1 MEKKFKDLKKGD
13 SVFIIDHGE
22 VVEAKVKDTRE
33 NWYGQ
38 FYVYTTHTN
47 RPYIGWKGSKRA
59 GYLFIDEEAAYEQ
72 LRKISEIRKE
82 TLEKKIDSLVSEFDA
97 LDSISIPPTVF
108 PSTKPPSMKEL
119 KPGDSVWEVR
129 KGDKK
134 VRKVK
139 VNKIIEEKYL
149 CYKVLYI
156 YMSSSITFK
165 TYPNSTR
172 SLNALYYTDEEQAWR
187 YMLKWKKSR
196 MKTVGKEMEKLMK
209 ELENLEKHEEI
220 WGLEERR

>member
-1 MEKKFKDLKKGD
+1 MEKKFRDLKKGD
-13 SVFIIDHGE
+13 SVFIVDNGE

-47 RPYIGWKGSKRA
+47 WPYCSWKGSKRV

-72 LRKISEIRKE
+72 LRKISELRKK
-82 TLEKKIDSLVSEFDA
+82 TLEKKIDSLVSEFEL
-97 LDSISIPPTVF
+97 LDSICLPSTVK
-108 PSTKPPSMKEL
+108 PSTKTLSMKEL

-129 KGDKK
+129 KGDKE
-134 VRKVK
+134 VREVK
-139 VNKIIEEKYL
+139 VNKIIEGKEKYL

-172 SLNALYYTDEEQAWR
+172 SINCLYYTGEEQAWR

-196 MKTVGKEMEKLMK
+196 MLTVGKEMEKNMK
-209 ELENLEKHEEI
+209 ELEGYEKI
-220 WGLEERR
+220 WGPD

>member
-13 SVFIIDHGE
+13 SVFIVDNGE

-38 FYVYTTHTN
+38 LYVFTTHTN
-47 RPYIGWKGSKRA
+47 WPYCGWPGSKRA
-59 GYLFIDEEAAYEQ
+59 GHLFIDEEAAYEQ
-72 LRKISEIRKE
+72 LRKISEKRRK
-82 TLEKKIDSLVSEFDA
+82 TLEKKIDSLVSEFEL
-97 LDSISIPPTVF
+97 LDSIQPPTEF
-108 PSTKPPSMKEL
+108 SSTKPPSMKEL

-129 KGDKK
+129 KGDRE

-139 VNKIIEEKYL
+139 VEKIIEEKEKYL

-209 ELENLEKHEEI
+209 ELEKYEKV
-220 WGLEERR
+220 W